1 MPGMMSDPLLEGLGV
16 EPDADDTAEGGE
28 LGDTEDAAAEM
39 LADDMMQAIESRDRR
54 ALKNVIKAIRDV
66 G

>member
-1 MPGMMSDPLLEGLGV
+1 MPGMMDDPLLEGLGV
-16 EPDADDTAEGGE
+16 EPDADDAGGGE

-39 LADDMMQAIESRDRR
+39 LADDMMQAIESRDRQ